1 LNLDRATSVVQ
12 LDLKSRRAPPITPA
26 MSIFSRVR
34 VGLRVKLL
42 AAPAI
47 LFALML
53 VLGLAAR
60 AQLHHTAALTDRAQQ
75 ATQEVEI
82 LRDSNSRQFE
92 GDRFQWLAIHAND
105 AKEAKDARGEAL
117 DVLQESIDGYE
128 QFVRVTPDPK
138 LRTAALAQLKR
149 MRDVRAQRKALL
161 AAIAAGTPFAA
172 ASIQDQIAAI
182 EETVDAADETNDAIV
197 TAEQKLVDGISA
209 EVASSKAHGERL
221 ILILLIAALLAG
233 ALLTFVAARSIMRAL
248 REMLAAAEGI
258 AEGDIHQ
265 KVTVEG
271 SDEIGRTAEAFRG
284 MIGYLEEMS
293 GAAGRIA
300 DGELGVEVQP
310 RSEHDALGLAFA
322 RMIESLRGTVGA
334 VASAAGTVASASGLM
349 ASTAEE
355 SGRAV
360 EEIADAVSEVAIG
373 AERQVSAVDTV
384 RLAVEGTVAAA
395 TQSAER
401 AREAAAAA
409 EEAREIA
416 RSGVDAAG
424 NATAVMRSV
433 LDSSSSATR
442 AIRELAETSERIGS
456 IVETI
461 TTMAEQTNLLAL
473 NAAIEAARAG
483 EQGRGFAVV
492 ADEVRKLAESSQ
504 AAAGEISELIAH
516 VQTETDGVVRAVED
530 GARRTE
536 EGAGTVE
543 QTRAA
548 FERIADAIE
557 RVDSRVADIAAGAT
571 QIADEAHRME
581 EEIGGVATVADQSS
595 ASTQRVSA
603 STQQTSAASREIASS
618 AQDLAST
625 AAELERLVGRFQL
638 TR

>member
-1 LNLDRATSVVQ
+1 
-12 LDLKSRRAPPITPA
+12 
-26 MSIFSRVR
+26 MSTIARLR
-34 VGLRVKLL
+34 PGLRVKLL
-42 AAPAI
+42 AAPAL
-47 LFALML
+47 LFVLIG

-60 AQLHHTAALTDRAQQ
+60 SQLHHTAALTERAQQ
-75 ATQEVEI
+75 ATEEVEI

-92 GDRFQWLAIHAND
+92 GDRFQWLAIHAESAD
-105 AKEAKDARGEAL
+105 EAKDARAEAL
-117 DVLQESIDGYE
+117 DVLQESVDGYANFLKE
-128 QFVRVTPDPK
+128 TQDPR

-149 MRDVRAQRKALL
+149 MREVRAQRKSLL
-161 AAIAAGTPFAA
+161 EAIAAGQPVTAP
-172 ASIQDQIAAI
+172 ASQRVIGQI
-182 EETVDAADETNDAIV
+182 EETVDTADEANDALV
-197 TAEQKLVDGISA
+197 TAEQKLVDRIGA
-209 EVASSKAHGERL
+209 NVQRSKASGERL
-221 ILILLIAALLAG
+221 ILVLLIAALLAG
-233 ALLTFVAARSIMRAL
+233 ALLTALVARSIMRAL
-248 REMLAAAEGI
+248 RQMLAAAEGI
-258 AEGDIHQ
+258 AGGDVHQ
-265 KVTVEG
+265 EVAVHG
-271 SDEIGRTAEAFRG
+271 SDELGRTAEAFRG
-284 MIGYLEEMS
+284 MVAYLEEMS
-293 GAAGRIA
+293 GAAARIA

-310 RSEHDALGLAFA
+310 RSERDALGLAFA

-334 VASAAGTVASASGLM
+334 VVSAAGTVANASGLM

-360 EEIADAVSEVAIG
+360 DEIADAVSEVAIG

-384 RLAVEGTVAAA
+384 RTAVEGTVAAA
-395 TQSAER
+395 QQSADQ

-409 EEAREIA
+409 EQARELA

-456 IVETI
+456 IVGTI

-492 ADEVRKLAESSQ
+492 AEEVRKLAESSQ
-504 AAAGEISELIAH
+504 AAAGEIAELIAH
-516 VQTETDGVVRAVED
+516 VQAETDGVVRAVED

-548 FERIADAIE
+548 FEQIAEAIE
-557 RVDSRVADIAAGAT
+557 RVDLRVADIAAGAT
-571 QIADEAHRME
+571 QIADEAHRVE
-581 EEIGGVATVADQSS
+581 EEIGGVATIADQSS

-603 STQQTSAASREIASS
+603 STQQTSAAGREIADS
-618 AQDLAST
+618 AMGLAET